1 MDKMLTLGIVLSAK
15 DAFSHVFGSLGGTL
29 KGITK
34 DIGAFSTAM
43 TKIGT
48 VSQGAFTMTR
58 GFAETAIKSF
68 VDLEEAQTQLKNT
81 LMKSDGSVSPF
92 FKSISDEATK
102 LGNKL
107 PGTTADFYA
116 MASTLKS
123 LGVGESTI
131 VGGALKSA
139 AYLGVVLKSKGVTYE
154 EAATATAKFKEAFNV
169 ADDDLISFIDD
180 IQRMSHTGL
189 ALTDMS
195 YAFSKVGA
203 TMKGIGKT
211 GITAAKEVSP
221 LIAILGKTYTGE
233 TVGTGLSTM
242 IKNSIAIGNKEI
254 GGIKFNFMDE
264 NGKFAG
270 MENMVRQI
278 EKVKKLSSDS
288 ERQSVLKKLFGEGEQ
303 LGMAMVL
310 MDGGIEK
317 IERTKKELAAQADI
331 IKRADEAS
339 KTLGSIWEAM
349 TGTATNLYGILG
361 GSLKPEM
368 AALTNWFN
376 NATSAVSDFAKE
388 HPQVTKF
395 VGVAVFGFVGLTA
408 VVGTL
413 GIAVGALAFGFNA
426 MKIGAIVTTAAT
438 WGLAAAN
445 WALNTALLNN
455 PIVRVAG
462 ILLMAGTL
470 LYNRWKPF
478 SDLVDKIGSA
488 VAEFFGYSPASKQT
502 KSASKSTT
510 KSTKQ
515 IQSTNQRVASARN
528 AVAAKSAGATNNT
541 VNVTITNPNFTSKE
555 HAAATQKQIDE
566 QVRKAMQKQAND
578 KKDRSY
584 T

>member
-1 MDKMLTLGIVLSAK
+1 MMDKMLTLGIVLSAK
-15 DAFSHVFGSLGGTL
+15 DAFSPVFGSLGGTL

-34 DIGAFSTAM
+34 DIGTFSTAM

-81 LMKSDGSVSPF
+81 LMKSDGTVSPF

-254 GGIKFNFMDE
+254 GGIKFNFMDK

-331 IKRADEAS
+331 TKRANEAS
-339 KTLGSIWEAM
+339 KTLGATWEAM
-349 TGTATNLYGILG
+349 MGTVTNLYAALG

-368 AALTNWFN
+368 ESIINKFNTVSAAV
-376 NATSAVSDFAKE
+376 TSFSEK
-388 HPQVTKF
+388 HPAVTKF
-395 VGVAVFGFVGLTA
+395 VGAAVFGFVGLAA
-408 VVGTL
+408 VLGTL
-413 GIAVGALAFGFNA
+413 GIAVGAVAFGI
-426 MKIGAIVTTAAT
+426 KSLGIWTAISTLAT
-438 WGLAAAN
+438 WAGVAAQTAFNLVFSASPIGLFIRG
-445 WALNTALLNN
+445 LM
-455 PIVRVAG
+455 VAVMVG
-462 ILLMAGTL
+462 KL
-470 LYNRWKPF
+470 LYDRFKPVK
-478 SDLVDKIGSA
+478 DLIDSILSGIGLIDDPKPSSKPRATVTKTNASNIPSRNAQVAQAKAA
-488 VAEFFGYSPASKQT
+488 VGGRYGNTSQA
-502 KSASKSTT
+502 STT
-510 KSTKQ
+510 NINMGGVTVRSDADIQAIAKAVTKEQ
-515 IQSTNQRVASARN
+515 QKAQRD
-528 AVAAKSAGATNNT
+528 
-541 VNVTITNPNFTSKE
+541 
-555 HAAATQKQIDE
+555 KQ
-566 QVRKAMQKQAND
+566 
-578 KKDRSY
+578 DRSY
-584 T
+584 S

>member
-1 MDKMLTLGIVLSAK
+1 MDKLMTLGIVLSAK
-15 DAFSHVFGSLGGTL
+15 DAFTPVFGSLSGAV

-34 DIGAFSTAM
+34 DIGTFSTAM
-43 TKIGT
+43 TKMGT
-48 VSQGAFTMTR
+48 VSQGAFMMTR

-81 LMKSDGSVSPF
+81 LMKSDGTVSPF

-131 VGGALKSA
+131 VSGALKSA

-169 ADDDLISFIDD
+169 ADEDLISFIDD

-189 ALTDMS
+189 ALNDMS

-203 TMKGIGKT
+203 TMKGIGKV
-211 GITAAKEVSP
+211 GISAAKEVSP

-254 GGIKFNFMDE
+254 GGIKFNFMDK

-270 MENMVRQI
+270 LENMVRQI
-278 EKVKKLSSDS
+278 AKVKKLTSDS
-288 ERQSVLKKLFGEGEQ
+288 ERQNVLKKLFGEGEQ

-317 IERTKKELAAQADI
+317 IERTKKELASQADI
-331 IKRADEAS
+331 TKRADEAS
-339 KTLGSIWEAM
+339 KTLGSTWEAM
-349 TGTATNLYGILG
+349 MGTVTNLYAALG

-368 AALTNWFN
+368 ESLINRFN
-376 NATSAVSDFAKE
+376 NISAAVTSFSEK
-388 HPQVTKF
+388 HPQVTRF
-395 VGVAVFGFVGLTA
+395 VGAAVFGFVGLSA
-408 VVGTL
+408 VLGTL
-413 GIAVGALAFGFNA
+413 GIAVGAVAFGFKSLGIWTA
-426 MKIGAIVTTAAT
+426 LSTAAT
-438 WGLAAAN
+438 WAGVVAQTAFNLVFAASPIGIFIRGLLILAGVAKILYDRFKPVKDLIDGIFSAMGIIDDPKPSAKPRTTTAQRKVSNIPSRNPQVAQAKAAVGGRYGNAN
-445 WALNTALLNN
+445 
-455 PIVRVAG
+455 
-462 ILLMAGTL
+462 
-470 LYNRWKPF
+470 
-478 SDLVDKIGSA
+478 
-488 VAEFFGYSPASKQT
+488 
-502 KSASKSTT
+502 
-510 KSTKQ
+510 
-515 IQSTNQRVASARN
+515 QSVT
-528 AVAAKSAGATNNT
+528 TNNT
-541 VNVTITNPNFTSKE
+541 TNTYHISGSDPKAIADEVMRRTEKINRD
-555 HAAATQKQIDE
+555 KQ
-566 QVRKAMQKQAND
+566 
-578 KKDRSY
+578 DRSVRDAR
-584 T
+584 